1 MSEQSGVGPLTIYL
15 DIDGVVTTVGYQR
28 QAGKDRLDPAQVAR
42 VAALVRDFDA
52 KVVVSSTWRVD
63 DCRPTLVEAGLPERC
78 FHPDWRTAILPTS
91 RDPET
96 GGMRPA
102 EQAGRGEEIAEHA
115 TRNRIM
121 HYLVLDDVEVGAAHA
136 GWHVRPEAEIGLC
149 ETDAILA
156 RRLLTAMVEAQHGTD
171 NTCAGSS
178 AADLRS
184 GRD

>member
-1 MSEQSGVGPLTIYL
+1 LGEQRGVGPLTIYL

-63 DCRPTLVEAGLPERC
+63 DCRPILVEAGLPETC

-102 EQAGRGEEIAEHA
+102 EQAGRGDEIAEHA
-115 TRNRIM
+115 TRNRIPN
-121 HYLVLDDVEVGAAHA
+121 YLILDDVEVGAAHA
-136 GWHVRPEAEIGLC
+136 GRHVRPEAEFGLS
-149 ETDAILA
+149 EADAILA
-156 RRLLTAMVEAQHGTD
+156 RRLLTGMADPNRRIGETGAD
-171 NTCAGSS
+171 FS